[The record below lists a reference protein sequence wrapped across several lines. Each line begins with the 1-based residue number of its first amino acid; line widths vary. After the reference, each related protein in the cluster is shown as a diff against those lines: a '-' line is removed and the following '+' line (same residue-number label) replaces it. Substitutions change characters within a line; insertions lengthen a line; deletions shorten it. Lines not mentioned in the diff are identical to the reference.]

1 MALSGHDD
9 GDVLGWDE
17 EDMSSL
23 TKSGHVLKE
32 EHMGLWADANKAKV
46 CLFCFLLFCCFVVLF
61 FLFVLEEC
69 CFKT

>member
-1 MALSGHDD
+1 MALSGNDEAD
-9 GDVLGWDE
+9 MLGWDE

-46 CLFCFLLFCCFVVLF
+46 CGVGGGCFACLYLWWFRFFVGVGS
-61 FLFVLEEC
+61 
-69 CFKT
+69 